1 MISRLLRF
9 STLIACVVL
18 TLVSAI
24 ALTWSGA
31 FWLPL
36 VIFGA
41 LAALGQQQHLPPVA
55 GFIPGRQLEQLAV
68 GGQRGGV
75 ASGILL
81 PLTKGRKADE
91 RQLLQPFALA
101 HNP

>member
-41 LAALGQQQHLPPVA
+41 LAALGIYDMLQSRHAILRNYPILGHLRYFFEMIRPEIRP
-55 GFIPGRQLEQLAV
+55 
-68 GGQRGGV
+68 
-75 ASGILL
+75 
-81 PLTKGRKADE
+81 
-91 RQLLQPFALA
+91 
-101 HNP
+101 